1 MSSFTINKNAST
13 LMFSTEH
20 DSPRFRENNL
30 GQKLTQCQCSATSKI
45 KQAIPCLRIQA
56 GFTTSREFRINLVR
70 KDPSCSNLYK

>member
-30 GQKLTQCQCSATSKI
+30 GQKLTQCQCGATSKI
-45 KQAIPCLRIQA
+45 KHDYHYLMMMILAFKLWSRIFL
-56 GFTTSREFRINLVR
+56 GKTT
-70 KDPSCSNLYK
+70 